1 MSLSHW
7 EYDTYFRDLDVAVIG
22 GGIVGLNAAWALRR
36 ARPDLQV
43 VVFERGSLPYG
54 ASTRNAGFAC
64 FGSVTE
70 VMDDLERMPEAEVR
84 ALMARRYQGLRRLRE
99 NLGDDAIGYEPLGGW
114 ELIADDATMARCR
127 DFMPTLNA
135 WAAEFT
141 GQPEAYADS
150 TAHLAEF
157 GFGGTRHLIHNR
169 AEGLVHTGHMMDALM
184 RRAVASGVSLCHGA
198 WVERMD
204 EDGDGVELHTQP
216 FGPVRARR
224 AVVCTNGFARQLLPA
239 LDVTPARAQVL
250 VTDPI
255 PGLRFR
261 GAFHFDEGYYY
272 FRNVGDQV
280 LFGGAR
286 NLDFAGETTTEMV
299 TTGLIQDRL
308 ERCLREI
315 IIPAVDFRVQRR
327 WSGIMGLGPT
337 KSPIVQALSGTTVA
351 AVRMGGMGVA
361 LGTLAGEEAA
371 ALTLATLATA

>member
-1 MSLSHW
+1 MLLSHW
-7 EYDTYFRDLDVAVIG
+7 EFDTYFRDLDIAVIG

-36 ARPDLQV
+36 ARPDLRV

-114 ELIADDATMARCR
+114 ELIADDATMARCL
-127 DFMPTLNA
+127 DFLPTLNA

-141 GQPEAYADS
+141 GQPEAYADG

-184 RRAVASGVSLCHGA
+184 RQAVASGVSLCHGA
-198 WVERMD
+198 RVERMD
-204 EDGDGVELHTQP
+204 EDSDGVELHTQP

-286 NLDFAGETTTEMV
+286 NLDFEGETTTEMV

-308 ERCLREI
+308 ERCLREV
-315 IIPAVDFRVQRR
+315 IIPGVDFRVQRR

-371 ALTLATLATA
+371 ALALGTL

>member
-1 MSLSHW
+1 
-7 EYDTYFRDLDVAVIG
+7 
-22 GGIVGLNAAWALRR
+22 
-36 ARPDLQV
+36 
-43 VVFERGSLPYG
+43 
-54 ASTRNAGFAC
+54 
-64 FGSVTE
+64 
-70 VMDDLERMPEAEVR
+70 
-84 ALMARRYQGLRRLRE
+84 MARRYQGLRRLRE

-127 DFMPTLNA
+127 DFLPTLNA

-141 GQPEAYADS
+141 GQSEAYADG

-157 GFGGTRHLIHNR
+157 GFGGTRYLIHNR

-184 RRAVASGVSLCHGA
+184 RQSVASGVSLCHGA

-216 FGPVRARR
+216 FGPVRSRR

-286 NLDFAGETTTEMV
+286 NLDFEGETTTEMV

-315 IIPAVDFRVQRR
+315 IIPGVNFRVQRR

-337 KSPIVQALSGTTVA
+337 KSPIVQAVSGTTVA

-371 ALTLATLATA
+371 ALTLGTL

>member
-36 ARPDLQV
+36 ARPDLRV

-114 ELIADDATMARCR
+114 ELFADDATMSRCLA
-127 DFMPTLNA
+127 FLPTLNA

-141 GQPEAYADS
+141 GQSEAYADG

-157 GFGGTRHLIHNR
+157 GFGGTRYLIHNR

-184 RRAVASGVSLCHGA
+184 RQSVASGVSLCHGA

-299 TTGLIQDRL
+299 TTGLVQDRL

-315 IIPAVDFRVQRR
+315 IIPGVDFRVQRR

-371 ALTLATLATA
+371 TLSLGTL

>member
-36 ARPDLQV
+36 ARPDLRV

-84 ALMARRYQGLRRLRE
+84 ALMARRYQGLRRVRE

-114 ELIADDATMARCR
+114 ELIADDATMARCLA
-127 DFMPTLNA
+127 FLPTLNA

-141 GQPEAYADS
+141 DQPEAYADG

-184 RRAVASGVSLCHGA
+184 RQAVASGVSLCHGA

-204 EDGDGVELHTQP
+204 EDGGGVELHTQP

-224 AVVCTNGFARQLLPA
+224 AVVCTNGFARRQNPHGQLRAWADGLPRQQYRRLGRSA
-239 LDVTPARAQVL
+239 LD
-250 VTDPI
+250 
-255 PGLRFR
+255 
-261 GAFHFDEGYYY
+261 
-272 FRNVGDQV
+272 N
-280 LFGGAR
+280 
-286 NLDFAGETTTEMV
+286 
-299 TTGLIQDRL
+299 
-308 ERCLREI
+308 
-315 IIPAVDFRVQRR
+315 
-327 WSGIMGLGPT
+327 
-337 KSPIVQALSGTTVA
+337 
-351 AVRMGGMGVA
+351 AVRRSGKPHHPHHAARVHNQVRLFHGGGWGRV
-361 LGTLAGEEAA
+361 LHGPRHRGSSWLPHH
-371 ALTLATLATA
+371 LYV